1 MQKKPNNK
9 FKHEAPMKL
18 ELAANK
24 AVFEL
29 QMNSKDA
36 TRFVE
41 RRSRVDEK
49 TASQAINDVAIW
61 YKVGRSNA

>member
-1 MQKKPNNK
+1 
-9 FKHEAPMKL
+9 MKL